1 MQEMISMTLG
11 TVGWVAGVLVLVA
24 MAALPLLEKGGV
36 R

>member
-1 MQEMISMTLG
+1 MTLG

-24 MAALPLLEKGGV
+24 MALLPLLEHLTPGGA